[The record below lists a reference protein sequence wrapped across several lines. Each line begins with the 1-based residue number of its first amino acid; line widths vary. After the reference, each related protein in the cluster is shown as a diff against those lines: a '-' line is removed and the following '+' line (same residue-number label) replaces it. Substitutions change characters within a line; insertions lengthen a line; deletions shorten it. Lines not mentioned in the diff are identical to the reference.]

1 MIRNNGKGIK
11 VLVCVSIAVALI
23 VTVVSAQPPMPQN
36 DVIVD
41 VTPESQTGTLGD
53 TLTYD
58 VNLTNTGTVDDI
70 IVVDSITG
78 VPAGWTVELKDAGV
92 PQTLPYQ
99 TPLLASQ
106 TSYLLTLDVHIPVN
120 ATTGATMTLNIH
132 SLGNVS
138 VTDTD
143 SFACLVNNAPILS
156 SGAVN
161 PATGN
166 LSTTFTYSV
175 NYTDADNDPPGFI
188 NVVIDGTPYAM
199 NHRAGQDG
207 DHTNGEIYEYTI
219 TGAILGI
226 GSHTFQFN
234 ASDGIDYATGDTGV
248 HSGPTVRNRIPV
260 LSSGAVNPVTGN
272 LSTTFTYSVNYTDAD
287 NHAPGSIN
295 VIIDGTPYAMNHR
308 AGQDGDYTNGEI
320 YEYTITGAIL
330 GIGSHTF
337 QFNASD
343 GIDYAAGDI
352 AVHPGPIIPETD
364 LSNVELIS
372 ADMTITGVSVFSLN
386 LSEIN
391 ETYKPAG
398 VIPQYAY
405 MINSTGAGNF
415 TLRFT
420 DIPNANLITVYKINT
435 TNQWIPLD
443 TSTTTTNA
451 ITFTMD
457 VGDYA
462 VVFGSTVFVELYTGW
477 NMISLPLRPDNLSA
491 SSVLATIPNAG
502 GIAYLWNASKGAYDA
517 IYGDMELA
525 PGRAYWVSV
534 TGDGTWTPTGS
545 EIHRTKVNLTPGWNM
560 IGVPSAANVS
570 VTDIT
575 VTVGADTYTLVEAVQ
590 NGYIGGIFYSWNTA
604 NKEWDATII
613 SDTATL
619 KPGTG
624 YFINVNQECQCAITY
639 P

>member
-1 MIRNNGKGIK
+1 MIRNNGKCIK

-41 VTPESQTGTLGD
+41 VTPESQTGKPGD

-58 VNLTNTGTVDDI
+58 VNLTNNGNVDDI

-78 VPAGWTVELKDAGV
+78 VPPGWTVELKDAGV

-120 ATTGATMTLNIH
+120 ATIGATMTLNIH

-188 NVVIDGTPYAM
+188 NVVIDGTPHAM
-199 NHRAGQDG
+199 NR
-207 DHTNGEIYEYTI
+207 
-219 TGAILGI
+219 
-226 GSHTFQFN
+226 
-234 ASDGIDYATGDTGV
+234 
-248 HSGPTVRNRIPV
+248 
-260 LSSGAVNPVTGN
+260 
-272 LSTTFTYSVNYTDAD
+272 
-287 NHAPGSIN
+287 
-295 VIIDGTPYAMNHR
+295 R

-352 AVHPGPIIPETD
+352 AVHPGPIILETD

-405 MINSTGAGNF
+405 MISSTGAGNF

-435 TNQWIPLD
+435 TNQWLPLD

-517 IYGDMELA
+517 IYGNMELA

-534 TGDGTWTPTGS
+534 TGDGIWTPTGS
-545 EIHRTKVNLTPGWNM
+545 EMHGTKVNLTPGWNM

-575 VTVGADTYTLVEAVQ
+575 VTVGADTYTPVEAVQ

>member
-1 MIRNNGKGIK
+1 MIGKNKTIK
-11 VLVCVSIAVALI
+11 LLVGLWIVATLLMPVI
-23 VTVVSAQPPMPQN
+23 SAQVPPPEN

-41 VTPESQTGTLGD
+41 VTPESRTGKSGD

-58 VNLTNTGTVDDI
+58 VNLTNNGNVDDI

-78 VPAGWTVELKDAGV
+78 VPPGWTVDLKDAGV

-99 TPLLASQ
+99 TPLLASK
-106 TSYLLTLDVHIPVN
+106 TNYLLTLDVHIPVN
-120 ATTGATMTLNIH
+120 ATTGATMTINIH
-132 SLGNVS
+132 SLGDVS

-175 NYTDADNDPPGFI
+175 NYTDADNDPPGF
-188 NVVIDGTPYAM
+188 
-199 NHRAGQDG
+199 
-207 DHTNGEIYEYTI
+207 
-219 TGAILGI
+219 
-226 GSHTFQFN
+226 
-234 ASDGIDYATGDTGV
+234 
-248 HSGPTVRNRIPV
+248 
-260 LSSGAVNPVTGN
+260 
-272 LSTTFTYSVNYTDAD
+272 
-287 NHAPGSIN
+287 IN

-343 GIDYAAGDI
+343 GIDYATGDTGVHSGPIVRNRIPVLSSGAVNPVIGNLSTTFTYSVNYTDADNHAPSSINVIIDGTPYAMNHRAGQDGDYTNGEIYEYTITGAILGIGSHTFQFNASDGINYAAGDI
-352 AVHPGPIIPETD
+352 AVHPGPIILETD

-405 MINSTGAGNF
+405 MISSTGAGNF

-435 TNQWIPLD
+435 TNHWIPLD

-502 GIAYLWNASKGAYDA
+502 GIAYSWNASKGAYDA
-517 IYGDMELA
+517 IYGDIELE

-545 EIHRTKVNLTPGWNM
+545 EIHGTKVNLTPGWNM

-570 VTDIT
+570 VADIT

-604 NKEWDATII
+604 NEEWDATII

-624 YFINVNQECQCAITY
+624 YFININQECQCAITY

>member
-1 MIRNNGKGIK
+1 MCYNLPVGKKRKNKMIRNKGKGIK

-23 VTVVSAQPPMPQN
+23 VTVVSAQPLMPQN

-41 VTPESQTGTLGD
+41 VTPESQTGKPGD

-58 VNLTNTGTVDDI
+58 VNLTNNGNVDDI

-78 VPAGWTVELKDAGV
+78 VPPGWTVELKDAGV

-120 ATTGATMTLNIH
+120 ATIGATMTLNIH

-161 PATGN
+161 PATEN

-188 NVVIDGTPYAM
+188 NVVIDGTPHAM
-199 NHRAGQDG
+199 NRRAGQDG
-207 DHTNGEIYEYTI
+207 DYTNGEIYEYTI

-248 HSGPTVRNRIPV
+248 HSSPTVTNRIPV
-260 LSSGAVNPVTGN
+260 LSSGAVNPATGN

-337 QFNASD
+337 QF
-343 GIDYAAGDI
+343 
-352 AVHPGPIIPETD
+352 
-364 LSNVELIS
+364 
-372 ADMTITGVSVFSLN
+372 
-386 LSEIN
+386 
-391 ETYKPAG
+391 
-398 VIPQYAY
+398 
-405 MINSTGAGNF
+405 
-415 TLRFT
+415 
-420 DIPNANLITVYKINT
+420 
-435 TNQWIPLD
+435 
-443 TSTTTTNA
+443 
-451 ITFTMD
+451 
-457 VGDYA
+457 
-462 VVFGSTVFVELYTGW
+462 
-477 NMISLPLRPDNLSA
+477 
-491 SSVLATIPNAG
+491 
-502 GIAYLWNASKGAYDA
+502 
-517 IYGDMELA
+517 
-525 PGRAYWVSV
+525 
-534 TGDGTWTPTGS
+534 
-545 EIHRTKVNLTPGWNM
+545 
-560 IGVPSAANVS
+560 
-570 VTDIT
+570 
-575 VTVGADTYTLVEAVQ
+575 
-590 NGYIGGIFYSWNTA
+590 
-604 NKEWDATII
+604 
-613 SDTATL
+613 
-619 KPGTG
+619 
-624 YFINVNQECQCAITY
+624 
-639 P
+639 

>member
-1 MIRNNGKGIK
+1 MIRNKGKGIK

-41 VTPESQTGTLGD
+41 VTPESQTGKPGD

-58 VNLTNTGTVDDI
+58 VNLTNNGNVDDI

-78 VPAGWTVELKDAGV
+78 VPPGWTVDLKDAGV

-106 TSYLLTLDVHIPVN
+106 TSYLLTLDVHIPAN
-120 ATTGATMTLNIH
+120 ATIGATMTINIH

-161 PATGN
+161 PVTGN

-188 NVVIDGTPYAM
+188 NVVIDGTSYTM
-199 NHRAGQDG
+199 SIRAGEDG
-207 DHTNGEIYEYTI
+207 NYTNGEIYEYTI

-234 ASDGIDYATGDTGV
+234 ASDGIDYATGDIGV
-248 HSGPTVRNRIPV
+248 HSGPIVRNRIPV
-260 LSSGAVNPVTGN
+260 LSSGAVNPATGN

-287 NHAPGSIN
+287 NHAPSSIN

-308 AGQDGDYTNGEI
+308 AGQDGEI

-330 GIGSHTF
+330 GVGSHTF

-343 GIDYAAGDI
+343 GINYAAGDI
-352 AVHPGPIIPETD
+352 AVHPGPIILETD

-398 VIPQYAY
+398 VIPQSAY
-405 MINSTGAGNF
+405 MISSTGAGNF

-420 DIPNANLITVYKINT
+420 DIPNANLITVSH
-435 TNQWIPLD
+435 IPHFK
-443 TSTTTTNA
+443 T
-451 ITFTMD
+451 
-457 VGDYA
+457 
-462 VVFGSTVFVELYTGW
+462 
-477 NMISLPLRPDNLSA
+477 LR
-491 SSVLATIPNAG
+491 I
-502 GIAYLWNASKGAYDA
+502 
-517 IYGDMELA
+517 
-525 PGRAYWVSV
+525 
-534 TGDGTWTPTGS
+534 
-545 EIHRTKVNLTPGWNM
+545 
-560 IGVPSAANVS
+560 
-570 VTDIT
+570 
-575 VTVGADTYTLVEAVQ
+575 
-590 NGYIGGIFYSWNTA
+590 IF
-604 NKEWDATII
+604 
-613 SDTATL
+613 
-619 KPGTG
+619 
-624 YFINVNQECQCAITY
+624 
-639 P
+639 